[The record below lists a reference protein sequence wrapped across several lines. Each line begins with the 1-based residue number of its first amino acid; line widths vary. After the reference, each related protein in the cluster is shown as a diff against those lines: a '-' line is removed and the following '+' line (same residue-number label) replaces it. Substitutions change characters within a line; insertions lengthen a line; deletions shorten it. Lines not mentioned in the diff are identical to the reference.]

1 MPKYH
6 IVVAFFPSIS
16 CKTNSKDQKIKK
28 VYKNYHGEMI
38 NILFLAIYTK
48 FGHDLVLTANC
59 TFKQLTTALTARYE
73 TFSLNEA

>member
-1 MPKYH
+1 
-6 IVVAFFPSIS
+6 
-16 CKTNSKDQKIKK
+16 
-28 VYKNYHGEMI
+28 MI